1 MNGTII
7 LFYILS
13 GIVIVF
19 AAISVFTQKIFRA
32 AICLLTSLVGIAGIY
47 LLWDMDFIAALQI
60 IIYVG
65 GIVVLI
71 IFSIFLTH
79 RASEKLPEQT
89 LIRRIRSFIIA
100 LIGFVFTSWVLLSSQ
115 LLSINT
121 APSSTPLS
129 IKEIGVQILTFD
141 KYGYLLPFEAVSFL
155 LLAVL
160 VGGITIAIKHK
171 NKN

>member
-1 MNGTII
+1 MNGSVI

-13 GIVIVF
+13 AIVLVF
-19 AAISVFTQKIFRA
+19 AAISVLSRKIFRA

-79 RASEKLPEQT
+79 RASENLPKQVVSK
-89 LIRRIRSFIIA
+89 RIRSMLIA
-100 LIGFVFTSWVLLSSQ
+100 LAGFLFTIWIILSGQFTPVTTVITS
-115 LLSINT
+115 
-121 APSSTPLS
+121 PLS
-129 IKEIGVQILTFD
+129 IKEIGIEILNYN
-141 KYGYLLPFEAVSFL
+141 KNGYLLPFEAISFL
-155 LLAVL
+155 LLAAL
-160 VGGITIAIKHK
+160 VGSIVIAIKHK